1 MGTLFLICG
10 LPGAGKTTLAK
21 ELEQQHS
28 AIRFSPDEWI
38 SQIIADVHDLEELG
52 RLRTPVETVQWQMAK
67 RCLAVGCN
75 VILEWGFWSREERDF
90 YRREAEAL
98 GVRFQLFYLAVE
110 RDELWRRLE
119 HRNANLPAGSFTVTE
134 QELDLWSSW
143 FQAPS
148 PDELE

>member
-1 MGTLFLICG
+1 MGMLFLICG

-21 ELEQQHS
+21 ELEVQHS

-38 SQIIADVHDLEELG
+38 TQIIADVNDKAELD

-67 RCLAVGCN
+67 RCLALGCN

-90 YRREAEAL
+90 YRGEAAAL
-98 GVRFQLFYLAVE
+98 GAGFQLFYLAVE
-110 RDELWRRLE
+110 RDELWRRLKL
-119 HRNANLPAGSFTVTE
+119 RNANLPAGSFIVTE

-143 FQAPS
+143 FQVPS
-148 PDELE
+148 ADELE